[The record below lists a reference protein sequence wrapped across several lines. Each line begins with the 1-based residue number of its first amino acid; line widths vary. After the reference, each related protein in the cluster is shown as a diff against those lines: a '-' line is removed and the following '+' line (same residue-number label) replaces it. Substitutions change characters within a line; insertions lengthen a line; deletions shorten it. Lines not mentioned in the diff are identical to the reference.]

1 MTYQSLGIQQV
12 GLGPGVCLSESRI
25 RRLYKML
32 FFYFEFTAL
41 VFRSRNKESK
51 ITTTTTNNKDL
62 RTLEPKDLGL
72 ISSSTTSCLATLRKL
87 LNLSGPQFLHLE
99 KRNDV
104 ISTAPNESI
113 QVSGLP
119 GP

>member
-12 GLGPGVCLSESRI
+12 GLGIGVCLSESRI
-25 RRLYKML
+25 IRLYKIL
-32 FFYFEFTAL
+32 FFYFVFTAL
-41 VFRSRNKESK
+41 VFSSRNEELK
-51 ITTTTTNNKDL
+51 ITTTTTNNKNL
-62 RTLEPKDLGL
+62 QTLEPKDLGL

-104 ISTAPNESI
+104 ISITPNESI
-113 QVSGLP
+113 
-119 GP
+119 